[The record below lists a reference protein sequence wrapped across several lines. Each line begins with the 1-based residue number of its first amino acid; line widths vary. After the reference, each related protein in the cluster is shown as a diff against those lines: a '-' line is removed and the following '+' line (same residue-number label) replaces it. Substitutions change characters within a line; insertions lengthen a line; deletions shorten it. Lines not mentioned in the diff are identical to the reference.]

1 MTIYYIYTI
10 LIKMNLSNCICS
22 IYYNCLS
29 NFFIVMSTFLPGF
42 EEDII
47 QLQYK
52 TIEFINE
59 DYVFSYNSRKRKRFH
74 LFVENL
80 VEKNNEFIEMIKLKE
95 YQDNDLANYDKIT
108 DNITESEDSEDS
120 DMTENTQKNESDCD
134 KVVIDSECSDL
145 DGCDNCDNETEDKSN
160 TEEETIYESGK
171 KND

>member
-1 MTIYYIYTI
+1 MTIYYIHTI

-29 NFFIVMSTFLPGF
+29 NFFIVISTFLPGF
-42 EEDII
+42 EQDII

-52 TIEFINE
+52 TIECINE

-80 VEKNNEFIEMIKLKE
+80 VEKNNEFLEKIKLQE
-95 YQDNDLANYDKIT
+95 FQDNDLLNYDKIT
-108 DNITESEDSEDS
+108 DNITDADDTEDS
-120 DMTENTQKNESDCD
+120 DATGSTERNDSDCD
-134 KVVIDSECSDL
+134 KVLVESENSDL
-145 DGCDNCDNETEDKSN
+145 NGEDNSI
-160 TEEETIYESGK
+160 TEEETIYENDK